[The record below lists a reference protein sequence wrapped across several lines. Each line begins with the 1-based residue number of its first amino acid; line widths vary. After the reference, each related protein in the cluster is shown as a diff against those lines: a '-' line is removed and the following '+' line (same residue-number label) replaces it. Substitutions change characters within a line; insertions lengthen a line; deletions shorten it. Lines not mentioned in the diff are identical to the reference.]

1 MRVFSASSRQF
12 PDPVVMKA
20 DSIRFPFRT
29 PVAVR
34 VRGFA
39 AAAQRLAA
47 LALPGQCALCGNL
60 SQGLLCGGC
69 DAQYWNEPRLRCATC
84 ALPLAASYLRRDR
97 DDTRAHCAACL
108 ESPPAFN
115 DTLALADY
123 RAPLDALAVE
133 LKFRARLAAGETFA
147 RHLHALFEDSDLPAP
162 DVIVPVPLSRPR
174 LVARGYN
181 QAWAIARPLARLM
194 GVRSDASIVSRV
206 RHTSAQSRL
215 DQEARRRNVAS
226 AFAVSGDVRGRHI
239 GVVDDVMTS
248 GATLDALARTLKLA
262 GARRVTNFV
271 ALRTPKD

>member
-1 MRVFSASSRQF
+1 MRVFSASSGHF
-12 PDPVVMKA
+12 SDLAVMNA
-20 DSIRFPFRT
+20 HRFCLPFRT

-34 VRGFA
+34 ARRIA
-39 AAAQRLAA
+39 SALKRLAGH
-47 LALPGQCALCGNL
+47 ALPGQCALCGNL
-60 SQGLLCGGC
+60 SQELLCDAC

-84 ALPLAASYLRRDR
+84 ALPLVASLMRREREDLRV
-97 DDTRAHCAACL
+97 HCAACL

-123 RAPLDALAVE
+123 RAPLDTLAVG

-147 RHLHALFEDSDLPAP
+147 RHLHAAFENSDLPVP
-162 DVIVPVPLSRPR
+162 DVIVPVPLSRAR
-174 LVARGYN
+174 LIARGYN
-181 QAWAIARPLARLM
+181 QAWAIARPLARRM
-194 GVRSDASIVSRV
+194 GVRGDASIVTRV

-215 DQEARRRNVAS
+215 DQETRRRNVAS
-226 AFAVSGDVRGRHI
+226 AFAISGDMRGKHV

-248 GATLDALARTLKLA
+248 GATLDALARTLKLS

>member
-1 MRVFSASSRQF
+1 MGVFSASSRDF
-12 PDPVVMKA
+12 PDLAVMKA
-20 DSIRFPFRT
+20 DSNRPPIQT
-29 PVAVR
+29 PMAAR
-34 VRGFA
+34 LREFASAAKRFA
-39 AAAQRLAA
+39 AY
-47 LALPGQCALCGNL
+47 ALPSRCALCGNL
-60 SQGLLCGGC
+60 SQRLLCDGC

-84 ALPLAASYLRRDR
+84 ALPLSASLLRRER

-123 RAPLDALAVE
+123 RAPLDTLVVE
-133 LKFRARLAAGETFA
+133 LKFRARLAAGETIA
-147 RHLHALFEDSDLPAP
+147 RHLLAVFEDSDLPAP
-162 DVIVPVPLSRPR
+162 DLIVPVPLSHAR

-181 QAWAIARPLARLM
+181 QAWAMARPLARM
-194 GVRSDASIVSRV
+194 MNVRSDASVVTRV

-215 DQEARRRNVAS
+215 DQETRRRNVAS
-226 AFAVSGDVRGRHI
+226 AFAVSGDVRGRHV

-248 GATLDALARTLKLA
+248 GATLDALARTLKHA